1 MHTIKLICVL
11 AGAVIALAGCGS
23 SDEATPTT
31 DTTTTETVT
40 TEPPATETAATETT
54 TTETTEPAPPAPTTV
69 RITVRDGRPVGGIA
83 RPSVGQGERVVLVVR
98 SNVADHV
105 HVHGYDL
112 FADVA
117 PGASARL
124 AFRATI
130 PGRFEIELEDSHV
143 QIAELT
149 VQP

>member
-31 DTTTTETVT
+31 DTTTETIT
-40 TEPPATETAATETT
+40 TEPPATETT
-54 TTETTEPAPPAPTTV
+54 TTETTTTETGPTPPAPTTV

-83 RPSVGQGERVVLVVR
+83 RPSVEQGERVVLVVR

>member
-1 MHTIKLICVL
+1 MHTIKLMCVL
-11 AGAVIALAGCGS
+11 AGAVVALAGCGS

-40 TEPPATETAATETT
+40 TEPPAMET
-54 TTETTEPAPPAPTTV
+54 TTETTEPVPPAPTTV

-83 RPSVGQGERVVLVVR
+83 RPSVEQGERVVLVVR
-98 SNVADHV
+98 SNVTDHV
-105 HVHGYDL
+105 HVHGYDV